1 MATMIKTLQ
10 RELHAYISEIS
21 EPADVRARSPLPLF
35 QTSPARMDVR
45 AMNFEDASLTVTL

>member
-1 MATMIKTLQ
+1 MIKTLQ